1 MNRLK
6 NILITNDDGVYSKG
20 LKLLYESVN
29 ELGDAKIVAPETPKS
44 STGLGITLHK
54 PLRLYPMEI
63 NGLNVYATNGTPSD
77 IIYLALKEIFNK
89 IDLVV
94 SGVNIGD
101 NTSVQVILSSG
112 TVGAAAQA
120 AIVGIP
126 SIAFSADVKEEMEI
140 TRKDYYDYINIINKT
155 ISKYV
160 LDNGFPKGVHLLNVN
175 YPSVINSSTK
185 VKIAK
190 PANVKFTQKIS
201 INRDPAGRK
210 YYWLYGSTVKP
221 KNDTDVH
228 VVHVEKAIAITPIYL
243 GLFPYRLNKDTLLKL
258 NYLTNLIT
266 KEIRS

>member
-1 MNRLK
+1 MKLLGK
-6 NILITNDDGVYSKG
+6 ILVTNDDGVYSKG

-29 ELGDAKIVAPETPKS
+29 ELGEVKIVAPETPKS

-77 IIYLALKEIFNK
+77 IIYLALKEIFDK

-101 NTSVQVILSSG
+101 NTSIQVILSSG

-120 AIVGIP
+120 SIVGIP
-126 SIAFSADVKEEMEI
+126 SIAFSADIKEEIEI
-140 TRKDYYDYINIINKT
+140 LREDYYNPIKIINKT

-160 LDNGFPKGVHLLNVN
+160 LEHGLPRGIQLLNVN
-175 YPSVINSSTK
+175 YPSEINSNTK

-190 PANVKFTQKIS
+190 PAYVKFTQKVS
-201 INRDPAGRK
+201 TNKDPAGRK

-221 KNDTDVH
+221 RSDTDVYA
-228 VVHVEKAIAITPIYL
+228 VHIEKAIAITPLYL
-243 GLFPYRLNKDTLLKL
+243 GLWPYKFDRRYIDRLNE
-258 NYLTNLIT
+258 LTSSI
-266 KEIRS
+266 IRELRQ